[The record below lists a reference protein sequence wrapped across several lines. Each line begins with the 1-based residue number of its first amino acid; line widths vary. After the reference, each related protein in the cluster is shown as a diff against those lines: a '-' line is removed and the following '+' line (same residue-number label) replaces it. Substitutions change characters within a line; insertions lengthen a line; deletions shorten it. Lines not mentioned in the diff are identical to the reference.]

1 MVYCNHLCTLGGTEQ
16 LSEGENRFPGNLQNA
31 PKSAVEDAVALSP
44 PSEVEENRKSETE
57 PEGEDGRGGDKEE
70 PGNVQVDLV
79 ADDED
84 EVLFLYEGNAEQ
96 AEKRTVEEEA
106 VLLDV
111 TREAAAAKESK
122 EEEKLKEGGG
132 AKRKRTAE
140 TDGQEGT
147 NEDER
152 LLVENEA
159 MKEKGEGGEP
169 EVEVTFDTTAFE
181 ETPLTEGMKK
191 IRDLELELN
200 ALEKKEEL
208 IKMQKATVLQELRKE
223 KKKALLLLKNSLEQ
237 E

>member
-1 MVYCNHLCTLGGTEQ
+1 M
-16 LSEGENRFPGNLQNA
+16 
-31 PKSAVEDAVALSP
+31 ALLP

-57 PEGEDGRGGDKEE
+57 GRGGDK
-70 PGNVQVDLV
+70 GDHDNVQVDLTV
-79 ADDED
+79 DDED
-84 EVLFLYEGNAEQ
+84 DVEFLYEGNAEQ

-132 AKRKRTAE
+132 IKRKRTAE

-159 MKEKGEGGEP
+159 MKEKREKGEP
-169 EVEVTFDTTAFE
+169 EIKVILDTTAFE

-191 IRDLELELN
+191 IRDLQLELS
-200 ALEKKEEL
+200 ALEKKEAL
-208 IKMQKATVLQELRKE
+208 IKMQKETVLQELREE
-223 KKKALLLLKNSLEQ
+223 KKKALLLLQNSLEQ

>member
-1 MVYCNHLCTLGGTEQ
+1 M
-16 LSEGENRFPGNLQNA
+16 
-31 PKSAVEDAVALSP
+31 ALSP
-44 PSEVEENRKSETE
+44 PSKVEENRKSETE

-132 AKRKRTAE
+132 IKRKRTAE

-159 MKEKGEGGEP
+159 MKGKREKGEP
-169 EVEVTFDTTAFE
+169 EIKVILDTTAFE

-191 IRDLELELN
+191 IRDLQLELS
-200 ALEKKEEL
+200 ALKKKEAL
-208 IKMQKATVLQELRKE
+208 IKQELREEE
-223 KKKALLLLKNSLEQ
+223 KRVLLLLQNSLEQ

>member
-1 MVYCNHLCTLGGTEQ
+1 
-16 LSEGENRFPGNLQNA
+16 
-31 PKSAVEDAVALSP
+31 VEDVVALLP
-44 PSEVEENRKSETE
+44 PSEGEENRKSETE
-57 PEGEDGRGGDKEE
+57 GRGGDKEDHD
-70 PGNVQVDLV
+70 NVQVDLT

-84 EVLFLYEGNAEQ
+84 DVVCVYEGNAEQ
-96 AEKRTVEEEA
+96 AEERTVEEEA

-132 AKRKRTAE
+132 IKRKRTAE

-159 MKEKGEGGEP
+159 MKGKREKGEP
-169 EVEVTFDTTAFE
+169 EIKVILDTTAFE

-191 IRDLELELN
+191 IRDLQLELS
-200 ALEKKEEL
+200 ALKKKEAL
-208 IKMQKATVLQELRKE
+208 IKQELREEE
-223 KKKALLLLKNSLEQ
+223 KRVLLLLQNSLEQ

>member
-1 MVYCNHLCTLGGTEQ
+1 M
-16 LSEGENRFPGNLQNA
+16 
-31 PKSAVEDAVALSP
+31 ALLP

-57 PEGEDGRGGDKEE
+57 GRGGDK
-70 PGNVQVDLV
+70 GDHDNVQVDLTV
-79 ADDED
+79 DDED
-84 EVLFLYEGNAEQ
+84 DVEFLYEGNAEQ

-140 TDGQEGT
+140 TDGKEGT

-152 LLVENEA
+152 LLVENDA
-159 MKEKGEGGEP
+159 KKEKGEEGEP

-191 IRDLELELN
+191 IRDLQLELS
-200 ALEKKEEL
+200 ALEKKEAL
-208 IKMQKATVLQELRKE
+208 IKMQKETVLQELRKE
-223 KKKALLLLKNSLEQ
+223 KKNALLLLQNSLEQ

>member
-1 MVYCNHLCTLGGTEQ
+1 M
-16 LSEGENRFPGNLQNA
+16 
-31 PKSAVEDAVALSP
+31 ALSP
-44 PSEVEENRKSETE
+44 PSEGEENRKSETE
-57 PEGEDGRGGDKEE
+57 LEGEEGRGGDKEDH
-70 PGNVQVDLV
+70 GNVQVDLT

-84 EVLFLYEGNAEQ
+84 DVVCVYERNAEQ
-96 AEKRTVEEEA
+96 AEKRIVEEEA

-111 TREAAAAKESK
+111 TREAEAAKKSK

-140 TDGQEGT
+140 TDGKEGT

-159 MKEKGEGGEP
+159 MKEKREKGEP
-169 EVEVTFDTTAFE
+169 EVKVILDTTAFE

-223 KKKALLLLKNSLEQ
+223 KERALLLLKNSLEH

>member
-1 MVYCNHLCTLGGTEQ
+1 MCTLGGTEQ

-132 AKRKRTAE
+132 IKRKRTAE

-159 MKEKGEGGEP
+159 MKEKREKGEP
-169 EVEVTFDTTAFE
+169 EIKVILDTTAFE

-191 IRDLELELN
+191 IRDLQLELS
-200 ALEKKEEL
+200 ALEKKEAL
-208 IKMQKATVLQELRKE
+208 IKMQKETVLQELRKE
-223 KKKALLLLKNSLEQ
+223 KKRALLLLQNSLEQ

>member
-1 MVYCNHLCTLGGTEQ
+1 MCTLGGTEQ

-31 PKSAVEDAVALSP
+31 PESAVEDPVALLP

-57 PEGEDGRGGDKEE
+57 GRGGDK
-70 PGNVQVDLV
+70 GDHDNVQVDLTV
-79 ADDED
+79 DDED
-84 EVLFLYEGNAEQ
+84 DVEFLYEGNAEQ

-132 AKRKRTAE
+132 IKRKRTAE

-159 MKEKGEGGEP
+159 MKEKREKGEP
-169 EVEVTFDTTAFE
+169 EVKVTFDSTAFE

-191 IRDLELELN
+191 IRDLQLELS
-200 ALEKKEEL
+200 ALEKKEAL
-208 IKMQKATVLQELRKE
+208 IKMQKETVLQELRKE
-223 KKKALLLLKNSLEQ
+223 KKRALLLLQNSLEQ

>member
-1 MVYCNHLCTLGGTEQ
+1 MCTLGGTEQ

-44 PSEVEENRKSETE
+44 PSKVEENRKSETE
-57 PEGEDGRGGDKEE
+57 PEGGDGRGGDKEE

-132 AKRKRTAE
+132 IKRKRTAE

-159 MKEKGEGGEP
+159 MKGKREKGEP
-169 EVEVTFDTTAFE
+169 EIKVILDTTAFE

-191 IRDLELELN
+191 IRDLQLELS
-200 ALEKKEEL
+200 ALKKKEAL
-208 IKMQKATVLQELRKE
+208 IKQELREEE
-223 KKKALLLLKNSLEQ
+223 KRVLLLLQNSLEQ

>member
-1 MVYCNHLCTLGGTEQ
+1 M
-16 LSEGENRFPGNLQNA
+16 
-31 PKSAVEDAVALSP
+31 ALSP
-44 PSEVEENRKSETE
+44 PSKVEENRKSETE
-57 PEGEDGRGGDKEE
+57 PEGGDGRGGDKEE

-106 VLLDV
+106 VLSDV
-111 TREAAAAKESK
+111 TREASAAKESK

-132 AKRKRTAE
+132 IKRKRTAE

-147 NEDER
+147 NEDDER
-152 LLVENEA
+152 LLVKNEA
-159 MKEKGEGGEP
+159 MKGKREKGEP
-169 EVEVTFDTTAFE
+169 EVKVILDMTAFE

-191 IRDLELELN
+191 IRDLQLELS
-200 ALEKKEEL
+200 ALKKKEAL
-208 IKMQKATVLQELRKE
+208 IKQELREEE
-223 KKKALLLLKNSLEQ
+223 KRVLLLLQNSLEQ

>member
-1 MVYCNHLCTLGGTEQ
+1 M
-16 LSEGENRFPGNLQNA
+16 
-31 PKSAVEDAVALSP
+31 ALLP

-57 PEGEDGRGGDKEE
+57 GRGGDK
-70 PGNVQVDLV
+70 GDHDNVQVDLTV
-79 ADDED
+79 DDED
-84 EVLFLYEGNAEQ
+84 DVEFLYEGNAEQ

-132 AKRKRTAE
+132 IKRKRTAE

-159 MKEKGEGGEP
+159 MKEKREKGEP
-169 EVEVTFDTTAFE
+169 EVKVILDTTAFE

-191 IRDLELELN
+191 IRDLQLELSS
-200 ALEKKEEL
+200 LEKKEAL
-208 IKMQKATVLQELRKE
+208 IKMQKETVLQELREE
-223 KKKALLLLKNSLEQ
+223 KKKALLLLQNSLEQ

>member
-1 MVYCNHLCTLGGTEQ
+1 M
-16 LSEGENRFPGNLQNA
+16 
-31 PKSAVEDAVALSP
+31 ALLP

-57 PEGEDGRGGDKEE
+57 GRGGDK
-70 PGNVQVDLV
+70 GDHDNVQVDLTV
-79 ADDED
+79 DDED
-84 EVLFLYEGNAEQ
+84 DVEFLYEGNAEQ

-132 AKRKRTAE
+132 IKRKRTAE
-140 TDGQEGT
+140 TDGKEGT

-159 MKEKGEGGEP
+159 MKEKREKGEP
-169 EVEVTFDTTAFE
+169 EVKVILDTTAFE

-191 IRDLELELN
+191 IRDLQLELS
-200 ALEKKEEL
+200 ALEKKEAL
-208 IKMQKATVLQELRKE
+208 IKMQKETVLQELRKE
-223 KKKALLLLKNSLEQ
+223 KKRALLLLQNSLEQ

>member
-1 MVYCNHLCTLGGTEQ
+1 MCTLGGTEQ

-44 PSEVEENRKSETE
+44 PSKVEENRKSETE

-122 EEEKLKEGGG
+122 EEEKLEEGGG
-132 AKRKRTAE
+132 IKRKRTAE

-159 MKEKGEGGEP
+159 MKEKREKGEP
-169 EVEVTFDTTAFE
+169 EIKVILDTTAFE

-191 IRDLELELN
+191 IRDLQLELSS
-200 ALEKKEEL
+200 LEKKEAL
-208 IKMQKATVLQELRKE
+208 IKMQKETVLQELREE
-223 KKKALLLLKNSLEQ
+223 KKKALLLLQNSLEQ

>member
-1 MVYCNHLCTLGGTEQ
+1 M
-16 LSEGENRFPGNLQNA
+16 
-31 PKSAVEDAVALSP
+31 ALLP

-57 PEGEDGRGGDKEE
+57 GRGGDK
-70 PGNVQVDLV
+70 GDHDNVQVDLTV
-79 ADDED
+79 DDED
-84 EVLFLYEGNAEQ
+84 DVEFLYEGNAEQ

-122 EEEKLKEGGG
+122 EEEKLEEGGG
-132 AKRKRTAE
+132 IKRKRTAE

-159 MKEKGEGGEP
+159 MKEKREKGEP
-169 EVEVTFDTTAFE
+169 EIKVILDTTAFE

-191 IRDLELELN
+191 IRDLQLELS
-200 ALEKKEEL
+200 ALEKKEAL
-208 IKMQKATVLQELRKE
+208 IKMQKETVLQELRKE
-223 KKKALLLLKNSLEQ
+223 KKRALLLLKNSLEQ

>member
-1 MVYCNHLCTLGGTEQ
+1 M
-16 LSEGENRFPGNLQNA
+16 
-31 PKSAVEDAVALSP
+31 ALLP

-57 PEGEDGRGGDKEE
+57 GRGGDKEDHD
-70 PGNVQVDLV
+70 NVQVDLTV
-79 ADDED
+79 DDGD
-84 EVLFLYEGNAEQ
+84 DVVCVYEGNAEQ

-132 AKRKRTAE
+132 IKRKRTAE

-159 MKEKGEGGEP
+159 MKEKREKGEP
-169 EVEVTFDTTAFE
+169 EVKVTFDTTAFE

-191 IRDLELELN
+191 IRDLQLELSS
-200 ALEKKEEL
+200 LEKKEAL
-208 IKMQKATVLQELRKE
+208 IKMQKETVLQELREE
-223 KKKALLLLKNSLEQ
+223 KKKALLLLQNSLEQ

>member
-1 MVYCNHLCTLGGTEQ
+1 LCTLGGTEQ

-44 PSEVEENRKSETE
+44 PSKVEENRKNETE

-70 PGNVQVDLV
+70 PGNVQVDLI

-132 AKRKRTAE
+132 IKRKRTAE

-159 MKEKGEGGEP
+159 MKEKREKGEP
-169 EVEVTFDTTAFE
+169 EVKVTFDTTAFE

-223 KKKALLLLKNSLEQ
+223 KKRALLLLKNSLEH

>member
-1 MVYCNHLCTLGGTEQ
+1 M
-16 LSEGENRFPGNLQNA
+16 
-31 PKSAVEDAVALSP
+31 ALSP
-44 PSEVEENRKSETE
+44 PSEGEENRKSEME
-57 PEGEDGRGGDKEE
+57 PEGEDGRGGDKEDH
-70 PGNVQVDLV
+70 GNVQVDLT

-84 EVLFLYEGNAEQ
+84 DVVCVYERNAEQ
-96 AEKRTVEEEA
+96 AEKRIVEEEA

-111 TREAAAAKESK
+111 TREAEAAKKSK

-140 TDGQEGT
+140 TDGKEGT

-159 MKEKGEGGEP
+159 MKGKREKGEP
-169 EVEVTFDTTAFE
+169 EIKVILDMTAFE

-191 IRDLELELN
+191 IRDLQLELS
-200 ALEKKEEL
+200 ALKKKEAL
-208 IKMQKATVLQELRKE
+208 IKQELREEE
-223 KKKALLLLKNSLEQ
+223 KRVLLLLQNSLEQ

>member
-1 MVYCNHLCTLGGTEQ
+1 MCTLGGTEQ

-44 PSEVEENRKSETE
+44 PSKVEENRKSETE

-70 PGNVQVDLV
+70 PGNIQVDLV
-79 ADDED
+79 AGDED

-132 AKRKRTAE
+132 IKRKRTAE

-159 MKEKGEGGEP
+159 MKGKREKGEP
-169 EVEVTFDTTAFE
+169 EIKVILDTTAFE

-191 IRDLELELN
+191 IRDLQLELS
-200 ALEKKEEL
+200 ALEKKEAL
-208 IKMQKATVLQELRKE
+208 IKMQKETVLQELRKE
-223 KKKALLLLKNSLEQ
+223 KKRALLLLQNSLEQ
-237 E
+237 DDALIW

>member
-1 MVYCNHLCTLGGTEQ
+1 M
-16 LSEGENRFPGNLQNA
+16 
-31 PKSAVEDAVALSP
+31 ALLP
-44 PSEVEENRKSETE
+44 PSEVKENRKSETE
-57 PEGEDGRGGDKEE
+57 GRGGDK
-70 PGNVQVDLV
+70 GDHDNVQVDLTV
-79 ADDED
+79 DDED
-84 EVLFLYEGNAEQ
+84 DVEFLYEGNAEQ

-132 AKRKRTAE
+132 IKRKRTAE

-159 MKEKGEGGEP
+159 MKEKREKGEP
-169 EVEVTFDTTAFE
+169 EIKVILDTTAFE

-191 IRDLELELN
+191 IRDLQLELSS
-200 ALEKKEEL
+200 LEKKEAL
-208 IKMQKATVLQELRKE
+208 IKMQKETVLQELRKE
-223 KKKALLLLKNSLEQ
+223 KKRALLLLQNSLEQ

>member
-1 MVYCNHLCTLGGTEQ
+1 M
-16 LSEGENRFPGNLQNA
+16 
-31 PKSAVEDAVALSP
+31 ALLP

-57 PEGEDGRGGDKEE
+57 GRGGDKEDHD
-70 PGNVQVDLV
+70 NVQVDLTV
-79 ADDED
+79 DDGD
-84 EVLFLYEGNAEQ
+84 DVVCVYEGNAEQ

-132 AKRKRTAE
+132 IKRKRTAE

-159 MKEKGEGGEP
+159 MKEKREKGEP
-169 EVEVTFDTTAFE
+169 EIKVILDTTAFE

-191 IRDLELELN
+191 IRDLQLELS
-200 ALEKKEEL
+200 ALEKKEAL
-208 IKMQKATVLQELRKE
+208 IKMQKETVLQELREE
-223 KKKALLLLKNSLEQ
+223 KKKALLLLQNSLEQ

>member
-1 MVYCNHLCTLGGTEQ
+1 MCTLGGTEQ

-44 PSEVEENRKSETE
+44 PSKVEENRKSETE

-70 PGNVQVDLV
+70 PGNVQVDLI

-84 EVLFLYEGNAEQ
+84 EVLCVYEGNAEG
-96 AEKRTVEEEA
+96 AEKRIVEEEA

-111 TREAAAAKESK
+111 TREADAAKKSK

-140 TDGQEGT
+140 ADGKEGT

-152 LLVENEA
+152 LLVENVS

-223 KKKALLLLKNSLEQ
+223 KKRALLLLKNSLEQ

>member
-1 MVYCNHLCTLGGTEQ
+1 MCTLGGTEQ

-70 PGNVQVDLV
+70 PGNVQVDLI

-132 AKRKRTAE
+132 IKRKRTAE

-159 MKEKGEGGEP
+159 MKEKREKGEP
-169 EVEVTFDTTAFE
+169 EVKVTFDTTAFE

-191 IRDLELELN
+191 IRDLQLELS
-200 ALEKKEEL
+200 ALEKKEAL
-208 IKMQKATVLQELRKE
+208 IKMQKETVLQELRKE
-223 KKKALLLLKNSLEQ
+223 KKRALLLLQNSLEQ

>member
-1 MVYCNHLCTLGGTEQ
+1 MCTLGGTEQ

-44 PSEVEENRKSETE
+44 PSKVEENRKSETE

-70 PGNVQVDLV
+70 PGNVQVDLI

-106 VLLDV
+106 VLLGV

-132 AKRKRTAE
+132 IKRKRTAE

-152 LLVENEA
+152 LLVENVS

-191 IRDLELELN
+191 IRDLQLELS
-200 ALEKKEEL
+200 ALEKKEAL
-208 IKMQKATVLQELRKE
+208 IKMQKETVLQELRKE
-223 KKKALLLLKNSLEQ
+223 KKRALLLLQNSLEQ

>member
-1 MVYCNHLCTLGGTEQ
+1 M
-16 LSEGENRFPGNLQNA
+16 
-31 PKSAVEDAVALSP
+31 ALSP
-44 PSEVEENRKSETE
+44 PSKVEENRKSETE

-132 AKRKRTAE
+132 IKRKRTAE

-159 MKEKGEGGEP
+159 KKEKKEKVEP
-169 EVEVTFDTTAFE
+169 EIKVILDTTAFE

-191 IRDLELELN
+191 IRDLQLELS
-200 ALEKKEEL
+200 ALEKKEAL
-208 IKMQKATVLQELRKE
+208 IKMQKETVLQELRKE
-223 KKKALLLLKNSLEQ
+223 KKRALLLLQNSLEQ

>member
-1 MVYCNHLCTLGGTEQ
+1 MCTLGGTEQ

-44 PSEVEENRKSETE
+44 PSELKENRKSETE

-79 ADDED
+79 ADDGD

-132 AKRKRTAE
+132 IKRKRTAE

-159 MKEKGEGGEP
+159 MKEKREKGEP
-169 EVEVTFDTTAFE
+169 EIKVILDTTAFE

-191 IRDLELELN
+191 IRDLQLELS
-200 ALEKKEEL
+200 ALEKKEAL
-208 IKMQKATVLQELRKE
+208 IKMQKETVLQELRKE
-223 KKKALLLLKNSLEQ
+223 KKNALLLLQNSLEQ

>member
-1 MVYCNHLCTLGGTEQ
+1 MCTLGGTEQ

-44 PSEVEENRKSETE
+44 PSKVEENRKSETE

-70 PGNVQVDLV
+70 PGNIQVDLV
-79 ADDED
+79 AGDED

-106 VLLDV
+106 VLSDV

-132 AKRKRTAE
+132 IKRKRTAE

-147 NEDER
+147 NEDDER
-152 LLVENEA
+152 LLVKNEA
-159 MKEKGEGGEP
+159 MKGKREKGEP
-169 EVEVTFDTTAFE
+169 EIKVILDTTAFE

-191 IRDLELELN
+191 IRDLQLELS
-200 ALEKKEEL
+200 ALKKKEAL
-208 IKMQKATVLQELRKE
+208 IKQELREEE
-223 KKKALLLLKNSLEQ
+223 KRVLLLLQNSLEQ

>member
-1 MVYCNHLCTLGGTEQ
+1 M
-16 LSEGENRFPGNLQNA
+16 
-31 PKSAVEDAVALSP
+31 ALSP
-44 PSEVEENRKSETE
+44 PSKVEENRKSETE
-57 PEGEDGRGGDKEE
+57 PEGGDGRGGDKEE

-106 VLLDV
+106 VLSDV

-132 AKRKRTAE
+132 IKRKRTAE

-147 NEDER
+147 NEDDER
-152 LLVENEA
+152 LLVKNEA
-159 MKEKGEGGEP
+159 MKGKREKDEP
-169 EVEVTFDTTAFE
+169 EIKVILDTTAFE

-191 IRDLELELN
+191 IRDLQLELS
-200 ALEKKEEL
+200 ALKKKEAL
-208 IKMQKATVLQELRKE
+208 IKQELREEE
-223 KKKALLLLKNSLEQ
+223 KRVLLLLQNSLEQ

>member
-1 MVYCNHLCTLGGTEQ
+1 MCTLGGTEQ

-44 PSEVEENRKSETE
+44 PSKVEENRKSETE

-106 VLLDV
+106 VLSDV

-132 AKRKRTAE
+132 IKRERTAE

-159 MKEKGEGGEP
+159 MKGKREKGEP
-169 EVEVTFDTTAFE
+169 EIKVILDTTAFE

-191 IRDLELELN
+191 IRDLQLELS
-200 ALEKKEEL
+200 ALKKKEAL
-208 IKMQKATVLQELRKE
+208 IKQELREEE
-223 KKKALLLLKNSLEQ
+223 KRVLLLLQNSLEQ

>member
-1 MVYCNHLCTLGGTEQ
+1 M
-16 LSEGENRFPGNLQNA
+16 
-31 PKSAVEDAVALSP
+31 ALSP
-44 PSEVEENRKSETE
+44 PSEGEENRKSETE
-57 PEGEDGRGGDKEE
+57 GRGGDKEDHD
-70 PGNVQVDLV
+70 NVQVDLT

-84 EVLFLYEGNAEQ
+84 DVVCVYERNAEQ
-96 AEKRTVEEEA
+96 ADKRIVEEEA

-111 TREAAAAKESK
+111 TREAEAAKKSK

-140 TDGQEGT
+140 TDGKEGT

-191 IRDLELELN
+191 IRDLQLELS

-208 IKMQKATVLQELRKE
+208 IKMQKETVLQELRKE
-223 KKKALLLLKNSLEQ
+223 KKRALLLLQNSLEQ
-237 E
+237 DDALIGNDVNMDLAFPTFEI

>member
-1 MVYCNHLCTLGGTEQ
+1 MCTLGGTEQ

-44 PSEVEENRKSETE
+44 PSKVEENRKSETE

-106 VLLDV
+106 VLSDV

-132 AKRKRTAE
+132 IKRKRTAE

-147 NEDER
+147 NEDDER
-152 LLVENEA
+152 LLVKNEA
-159 MKEKGEGGEP
+159 MKGKREKDEP
-169 EVEVTFDTTAFE
+169 EIKVILDTTAFE

-191 IRDLELELN
+191 IRDLQLELS
-200 ALEKKEEL
+200 ALKKKEAL
-208 IKMQKATVLQELRKE
+208 IKQELREEE
-223 KKKALLLLKNSLEQ
+223 KRVLLLLQNSLEQ

>member
-1 MVYCNHLCTLGGTEQ
+1 MCTLGGTEQ

-44 PSEVEENRKSETE
+44 PSKVEENRKSETE

-140 TDGQEGT
+140 TDGKEGT

-152 LLVENEA
+152 LLVEHEA

-191 IRDLELELN
+191 IRDLQLELS
-200 ALEKKEEL
+200 ALEKKEAL
-208 IKMQKATVLQELRKE
+208 IKMQKETVLQELRKE
-223 KKKALLLLKNSLEQ
+223 KKRALLLLQNSLEQ

>member
-1 MVYCNHLCTLGGTEQ
+1 M
-16 LSEGENRFPGNLQNA
+16 
-31 PKSAVEDAVALSP
+31 ALLP

-57 PEGEDGRGGDKEE
+57 GRGGDK
-70 PGNVQVDLV
+70 GDHDNVQVDLTV
-79 ADDED
+79 DDED
-84 EVLFLYEGNAEQ
+84 DVEFLYEGNAEQ

-140 TDGQEGT
+140 TDGKEGT

-159 MKEKGEGGEP
+159 MKEKREKGEP
-169 EVEVTFDTTAFE
+169 EVKVILDTTAFE

-191 IRDLELELN
+191 IRDLQLELS
-200 ALEKKEEL
+200 ALEKKEAL
-208 IKMQKATVLQELRKE
+208 IKMQKETVLQELREE
-223 KKKALLLLKNSLEQ
+223 KKKALLLLQNSLEQ

>member
-1 MVYCNHLCTLGGTEQ
+1 MG
-16 LSEGENRFPGNLQNA
+16 
-31 PKSAVEDAVALSP
+31 
-44 PSEVEENRKSETE
+44 
-57 PEGEDGRGGDKEE
+57 GRGGDK
-70 PGNVQVDLV
+70 GDHDNVQVDLTV
-79 ADDED
+79 DDED
-84 EVLFLYEGNAEQ
+84 DVEFLYEGNAEQ

-132 AKRKRTAE
+132 IKRKRTAE

-159 MKEKGEGGEP
+159 MKEKREKGEP
-169 EVEVTFDTTAFE
+169 EVKVTFDTTAFE

-191 IRDLELELN
+191 IRDLQLELS
-200 ALEKKEEL
+200 ALEKKEAL
-208 IKMQKATVLQELRKE
+208 IKMQKETVLQELREE
-223 KKKALLLLKNSLEQ
+223 KKKALLLLQNSLEQ

>member
-1 MVYCNHLCTLGGTEQ
+1 M
-16 LSEGENRFPGNLQNA
+16 
-31 PKSAVEDAVALSP
+31 ALLP

-57 PEGEDGRGGDKEE
+57 GRGGDKEDHD
-70 PGNVQVDLV
+70 NVQVDLTV
-79 ADDED
+79 DDED
-84 EVLFLYEGNAEQ
+84 DVEFLYEGNAEQ

-132 AKRKRTAE
+132 IKRKRTAE

-159 MKEKGEGGEP
+159 MKEKREKGEP
-169 EVEVTFDTTAFE
+169 EIKVILDTTAFE

-191 IRDLELELN
+191 IRDLQLELS
-200 ALEKKEEL
+200 ALEKKEAL
-208 IKMQKATVLQELRKE
+208 IKMQKETVLQELRKE
-223 KKKALLLLKNSLEQ
+223 KKRALLLLQNSLEQ

>member
-1 MVYCNHLCTLGGTEQ
+1 M
-16 LSEGENRFPGNLQNA
+16 
-31 PKSAVEDAVALSP
+31 ALLP

-57 PEGEDGRGGDKEE
+57 GRGGDK
-70 PGNVQVDLV
+70 GDHDNVQVDLTV
-79 ADDED
+79 DDED
-84 EVLFLYEGNAEQ
+84 DVEFLYEGNAEQ

-132 AKRKRTAE
+132 IKRKRTAE
-140 TDGQEGT
+140 TDGKEGT

-159 MKEKGEGGEP
+159 MKEKREKGEP
-169 EVEVTFDTTAFE
+169 EIKVILDTTAFE

-191 IRDLELELN
+191 IRDLQLELS
-200 ALEKKEEL
+200 ALEKKEAL
-208 IKMQKATVLQELRKE
+208 IKMQKETVLQELREE
-223 KKKALLLLKNSLEQ
+223 KKKALLLLQNSLEQ

>member
-1 MVYCNHLCTLGGTEQ
+1 M
-16 LSEGENRFPGNLQNA
+16 
-31 PKSAVEDAVALSP
+31 ALSP

-132 AKRKRTAE
+132 IKRKRTAE

-159 MKEKGEGGEP
+159 MKEKREKGEP
-169 EVEVTFDTTAFE
+169 EVKVILDTTAFE

-191 IRDLELELN
+191 IRDLQLELSS
-200 ALEKKEEL
+200 LEKKEAL
-208 IKMQKATVLQELRKE
+208 IKMQKETVLQELRKE
-223 KKKALLLLKNSLEQ
+223 KKRALLLLQNSLEQ

>member
-1 MVYCNHLCTLGGTEQ
+1 M
-16 LSEGENRFPGNLQNA
+16 
-31 PKSAVEDAVALSP
+31 ALSP
-44 PSEVEENRKSETE
+44 PSEGEENRKSETE

-79 ADDED
+79 AVDED

-132 AKRKRTAE
+132 IKRKRTAE

-159 MKEKGEGGEP
+159 MKEKREKGEP
-169 EVEVTFDTTAFE
+169 EIKVILDTTAFE
-181 ETPLTEGMKK
+181 ETPLTEGMTK

-200 ALEKKEEL
+200 ALQKKEEL

-223 KKKALLLLKNSLEQ
+223 KKRALLLLKDSLEQ